1 MAKLDQI
8 PRAEKRDIARKIKD
22 NLSARTAKG
31 PSEPALDA
39 YIAECT
45 EVIDALDA
53 HVTGNVLAQAERT
66 ARLAKLAS
74 ADDAVDTW
82 YRHLENY
89 IGVESRR
96 RVSPH
101 ALNAAAVYQAAFPDG
116 LAHVDDPIAD
126 ENRIC
131 RDALLALRAPE
142 HAATLAAIE
151 LPMGWLER
159 WETALDTSDALLAE
173 VEKAR
178 TDKRAHV
185 GAGQDAETEWVELM
199 VRLRRYVSSRAKRSD
214 TARIQ
219 EGKALLAPLLDA
231 MARLRAE
238 AAARATRK
246 ENGKQETP
254 AAEGTQG

>member
-22 NLSARTAKG
+22 NLSARAAKG
-31 PSEPALDA
+31 PPEPALDA
-39 YIAECT
+39 YVAECT
-45 EVIDALDA
+45 DIVDALDA

-66 ARLAKLAS
+66 ARLAQLAA

-96 RVSPH
+96 RVSPY
-101 ALNAAAVYQAAFPDG
+101 ALHAAAVYEAAFPDG

-142 HAATLAAIE
+142 HAATLVAIE
-151 LPMGWLER
+151 LPMIWLER
-159 WETALDTSDALLAE
+159 WETALGKSDALLAE

-185 GAGQDAETEWVELM
+185 GAGRDAETEWVELM

-219 EGKALLAPLLDA
+219 EGKALLAPLLDV

-254 AAEGTQG
+254 PAEGTQG